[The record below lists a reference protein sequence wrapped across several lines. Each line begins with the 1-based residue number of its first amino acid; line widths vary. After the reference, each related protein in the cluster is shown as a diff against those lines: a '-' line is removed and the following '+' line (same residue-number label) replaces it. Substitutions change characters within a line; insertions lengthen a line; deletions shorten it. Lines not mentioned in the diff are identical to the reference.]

1 MQTKHFELGT
11 QTVKIDTGL
20 IAKQANA
27 SVTVEIDGTV
37 ILGTLVA
44 STEPNTRD
52 FFPLTVNYNEKS
64 YAAGKIPGSFFNKSS
79 TTAFSFVLKESAK
92 KTKVSPLKKT

>member
-1 MQTKHFELGT
+1 MQTKKFELGT
-11 QTVKIDTGL
+11 QTVKIYTGL

-52 FFPLTVNYNEKS
+52 FFTLTVNYNEK
-64 YAAGKIPGSFFNKSS
+64 
-79 TTAFSFVLKESAK
+79 
-92 KTKVSPLKKT
+92 